1 MNYYTSVIVGWLIL
15 FLLLYGIGDTFN
27 ILLKR
32 FFKFSFRSIP
42 YKVLI
47 GFCIVLLLLGFLHF
61 FFPLNTVVLI
71 SLLVISSFSII
82 TLLWKAITKKRKP
95 SRVPNLPLIL
105 IVISSSLLTLL
116 FLNSTFGTLYVYD
129 HGFYYLQILE
139 WYKEYPLV
147 VGLANIHGRLG
158 FNNSSFLLF
167 PIFEDLN
174 LIAVDSNWV
183 NAGLG
188 LFTIFFSLWNLY
200 KVITVK
206 QYSISKIFLG
216 FIWLPICIYLF
227 SNSGRSLVSISPD
240 NYIFYLQLIL
250 TGVLLSFRKISEYEF
265 KKKFFLVLL
274 LSSTLFTI
282 KLSGGVFAIGAV
294 LLLAVFTLQR
304 FKLKQLVK
312 YSWFWF
318 SISIASLIVLI
329 TITRSFLLS
338 GYPFY
343 PSGIL
348 DINPKWSVTK
358 EVMENE
364 LCFVKSWARD
374 RSKACVSYMNEWEWV
389 KPWFTRLSKET
400 VWPYLM
406 VGSLLLMIFSISK
419 KLLKRTD
426 ILGIHL
432 ILISSTV
439 YWFILAP
446 DPRFALGIFWSFIL
460 LNGSIII
467 TKYKSI
473 IHYSLFMDLI
483 ILVVLLSNI
492 SFEKIETESL
502 SKSVEI
508 RKYEQKY
515 EMTDSNIKVNTP
527 SRGVECW
534 EQELICTPYFDS
546 RLKYLDEG
554 KGIRGGFYIVR

>member
-1 MNYYTSVIVGWLIL
+1 MNYYISVIVGWLIL

-47 GFCIVLLLLGFLHF
+47 GFCIVLLLLGLLHF
-61 FFPLNTVVLI
+61 FFPLNIVVLI
-71 SLLVISSFSII
+71 SLLGISSFSII
-82 TLLWKAITKKRKP
+82 SLLWRVITKKRKT

-116 FLNSTFGTLYVYD
+116 FLNGTFGTLFVYD
-129 HGFYYLQILE
+129 YGFYYLQILE
-139 WYKEYPLV
+139 WYKEYPLI
-147 VGLANIHGRLG
+147 VGLSNIHGRLG

-174 LIAVDSNWV
+174 LIAQDSNWV
-183 NAGLG
+183 NTGLG

-200 KVITVK
+200 RVITVK

-227 SNSGRSLVSISPD
+227 SNDGRSLVSISPD
-240 NYIFYLQLIL
+240 NYVFYLQLIL
-250 TGVLLSFRKISEYEF
+250 TGTLLSFRKVSNYEF

-274 LSSTLFTI
+274 LSATLFTI
-282 KLSGGVFAIGAV
+282 KLSGGFFGIGAV
-294 LLLAVFTLQR
+294 LLLGVFTFRR
-304 FKLKQLVK
+304 FKFKQLLK
-312 YSWFWF
+312 YPWFWF
-318 SISIASLIVLI
+318 SISIASLIVII
-329 TITRSFLLS
+329 TVVRSFLLS

-343 PSGIL
+343 PSGVL
-348 DINPKWSVTK
+348 EINPKWSVGK

-364 LCFVKSWARD
+364 LCFIKSWARD
-374 RSKACVSYMNEWEWV
+374 RSKACVDYMNEWEWF
-389 KPWFTRLSKET
+389 KPWFSRLSKET

-406 VGSLLLMIFSISK
+406 VGSLILMIFSVSK
-419 KLLKRTD
+419 KLFKRVD
-426 ILGIHL
+426 VLGIHL
-432 ILISSTV
+432 ILISSTL
-439 YWFILAP
+439 YWFVLAP

-492 SFEKIETESL
+492 SFEKI
-502 SKSVEI
+502 
-508 RKYEQKY
+508 
-515 EMTDSNIKVNTP
+515 
-527 SRGVECW
+527 
-534 EQELICTPYFDS
+534 
-546 RLKYLDEG
+546 
-554 KGIRGGFYIVR
+554 